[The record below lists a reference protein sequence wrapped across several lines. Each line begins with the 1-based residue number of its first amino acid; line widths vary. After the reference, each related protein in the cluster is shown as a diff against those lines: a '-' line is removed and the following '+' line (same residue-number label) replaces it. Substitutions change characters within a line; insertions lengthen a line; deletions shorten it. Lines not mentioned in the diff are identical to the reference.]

1 MGQQLVLASV
11 LMTASALD
19 VIVVGAGMGGLS
31 AAKKLQDNGHSVTL
45 LEGRDRIGGRTWTSH
60 ELGFPTDLGA
70 SWIHGASAQN
80 PLTPFVTEFGIA
92 TVDDPDEQ
100 NCRNLPG
107 KSSKLPCPAEDMNV
121 IIICHSIPKKVS
133 IHVSSIL
140 RCFVRP

>member
-70 SWIHGASAQN
+70 SWIHGAGPQN
-80 PLTPFVTEFGIA
+80 PLTPFLAEFGIA
-92 TVDDPDEQ
+92 TVSDADGQ
-100 NCRNLPG
+100 KCRDQDFGVSVPFFFG
-107 KSSKLPCPAEDMNV
+107 ED
-121 IIICHSIPKKVS
+121 
-133 IHVSSIL
+133 
-140 RCFVRP
+140 REA